1 MLVLAEAVQLLAL
14 VRGEA
19 LLQAV
24 VAVARSGVKALG
36 PATRSW
42 ASSARSSAPSAV
54 RRSWDLALGIDLD
67 GQCADRHSAPRRPGD
82 LDGALGHLRLVE
94 ERAGEAFEDRA
105 AQARADPDRVRAQG
119 RCGRSPDGRSL
130 QRAVPLT
137 ERADGRED
145 CARLTAP

>member
-24 VAVARSGVKALG
+24 VAVADRGVQARAGPPEVGALLG
-36 PATRSW
+36 EEFR
-42 ASSARSSAPSAV
+42 AV
-54 RRSWDLALGIDLD
+54 FRAEEADLPLGVDLD
-67 GQCADRHSAPRRPGD
+67 GQRADRQPALAVLD

-105 AQARADPDRVRAQG
+105 AQARADPDRVRAPG
-119 RCGRSPDGRSL
+119 LDADGLLTAAPL
-130 QRAVPLT
+130 QRAVPLA
-137 ERADGRED
+137 ERADGRGGLREAD
-145 CARLTAP
+145 CA